1 MGTYFGYVKREADSY
16 INWADVGANIVKD
29 IDAEIKIRSDKK
41 AAYEKNQS
49 ETYNF
54 VKNNPMGENTSA
66 NEGSLQLANDA
77 QNYLLQ
83 LNKLVK
89 SNKMSVSDYMIRAQ
103 NLKDDTTHMYGI
115 LKSFQER
122 AKVVSD
128 RAQKNLSQPLET
140 QVFEQLEGFGNFT
153 TSYSYIDPATGHLW
167 RAEKEKRIVDG
178 KEMYVIP
185 NKPTGKLQQMQSLA
199 QTMQVNYDKFDTQ
212 GTLKKMVDTY
222 GKEIRVVEDAAA
234 KVGMNGRISEVL
246 DIKNRPGLSPN
257 VSSVIEGF
265 EKAETTNIKTLL
277 TNPFNTTSILM
288 TEMQPEGGGQYSKTY
303 DLEEAKADPS
313 KIYLR
318 IVNNKIQPDFESTEN
333 GRKQY
338 DAVVDNVRTRMRF
351 MYDHIEKPTVTPA
364 LPDVE
369 LARQKEAHDYE
380 LGRRAANTADY
391 NAKTARA
398 AAGTAAARAEAE
410 ANKQAKKEAD
420 ENPIKQRKI
429 DPAKLTDAVNAQL
442 LVTEDNPGWFAEDK
456 PITTEKALRQRIE
469 NLAKGLGFTLKGS
482 NDLWDDVI
490 TIKSPNLAVPEQK
503 FALDDKG
510 DFNAIIDYFKNP
522 ANYSVKNMPEA
533 LLVPAELNDSP
544 KK

>member
-89 SNKMSVSDYMIRAQ
+89 SNKMSVSDYMIRSQ

-122 AKVVSD
+122 AKVISE
-128 RAQKNLSQPLET
+128 RTQKNENIP
-140 QVFEQLEGFGNFT
+140 FELQSYAQLEGFGNFS

-178 KEMYVIP
+178 KEIYTIP
-185 NKPTGKLQQMQSLA
+185 DKPTGKLQQMQSLA
-199 QTMQVNYDKFDTQ
+199 QTMQMNYNRFDSDATIKKIV
-212 GTLKKMVDTY
+212 GTL
-222 GKEIRVVEDAAA
+222 GKNTVEVVSKAAE
-234 KVGMNGRISEVL
+234 VGQAG
-246 DIKNRPGLSPN
+246 
-257 VSSVIEGF
+257 
-265 EKAETTNIKTLL
+265 TL
-277 TNPFNTTSILM
+277 TSILDITQRKNLGPALESVVDKFTAAETAILKGQLTNGFNTVSILQ
-288 TEMQPEGGGQYSKTY
+288 TELTPPNGGQYEAAYS
-303 DLEEAKADPS
+303 LEEAEADPS
-313 KIYLR
+313 KIYMKV
-318 IVNNKIQPDFESTEN
+318 VNNKYVPDFESTES
-333 GRKQY
+333 GRQQYQMALDHLRTKARLQY
-338 DAVVDNVRTRMRF
+338 D
-351 MYDHIEKPTVTPA
+351 YEEKSRETQKQD
-364 LPDVE
+364 DVE
-369 LARQKEAHDYE
+369 TERKYK
-380 LGRRAANTADY
+380 LGMLGVAQE
-391 NAKTARA
+391 NAKSDA
-398 AAGTAAARAEAE
+398 AYKAGMLEVAKRNAVTGAAKTETEAK
-410 ANKQAKKEAD
+410 KQAKKEAE
-420 ENPIKQRKI
+420 ENPINRRKV
-429 DPAKLTDAVNAQL
+429 DPAKLTAAVNAQL
-442 LVTEDNPGWFAEDK
+442 KDGTGWYNEDEPV
-456 PITTEKALRQRIE
+456 TTEKALRQRIE

-482 NDLWDDVI
+482 GLTDDVI
-490 TIKSPNLAVPEQK
+490 TIKSPNLEVPVQK
-503 FALDDKG
+503 FALNDTE

-533 LLVPAELNDSP
+533 LLVPAELND
-544 KK
+544 

>member
-16 INWADVGANIVKD
+16 INWAEVGNSIVKD

-103 NLKDDTTHMYGI
+103 NLKDDTEHQYGI

-122 AKVVSD
+122 AKVVSE
-128 RAQKNLSQPLET
+128 RAQKNESQPLET

-178 KEMYVIP
+178 KEVYTIP
-185 NKPTGKLQQMQSLA
+185 DKPTGKLQQMQTLA
-199 QTMQVNYDKFDTQ
+199 QTMQVNYNRFDSQ
-212 GTLKKMVDTY
+212 GTLKKMVDSY
-222 GKEIRVVEDAAA
+222 GKEIRVVEDAVA

-246 DIKNRPGLSPN
+246 DIKSREGLRPE
-257 VSSVIEGF
+257 VKSVIEGF
-265 EKAETTNIKTLL
+265 EKAETLNIETILA
-277 TNPFNTTSILM
+277 NPFNTTSILM
-288 TEMQPEGGGQYSKTY
+288 GEMKPEGGGQYTKTY
-303 DLEEAKADPS
+303 DPEEAKADSS
-313 KIYLR
+313 KILLK

-338 DAVVDNVRTRMRF
+338 KAVVENVRTRMRL
-351 MYDHIEKPTVTPA
+351 MYDHVEKPTVTPA
-364 LPDVE
+364 LPDVD
-369 LARQKEAHDYE
+369 LARRKEAHEYE
-380 LGRRAANTADY
+380 MAKLAASTAKY
-391 NAKTARA
+391 NAETARM
-398 AAGTAAARAEAE
+398 GVTTAAAKAETE
-410 ANKQAKKEAD
+410 AKKQAKKDAE
-420 ENPIKQRKI
+420 EEPTNGKVINKVELNKKI
-429 DPAKLTDAVNAQL
+429 DELKLKDLISPN
-442 LVTEDNPGWFAEDK
+442 K
-456 PITTEKALRQRIE
+456 PQTTKKNIIEALKTISP
-469 NLAKGLGFTLKGS
+469 NLGFEVKGDWS
-482 NDLWDDVI
+482 GFGNDYI
-490 TIKSPNLAVPEQK
+490 TIKSPADKLGAPLKFEINNKDNVGELESFLRNPE
-503 FALDDKG
+503 
-510 DFNAIIDYFKNP
+510 NYIIG
-522 ANYSVKNMPEA
+522 NMPEA
-533 LLVPAELNDSP
+533 LLTKEAELN
-544 KK
+544 

>member
-1 MGTYFGYVKREADSY
+1 
-16 INWADVGANIVKD
+16 
-29 IDAEIKIRSDKK
+29 
-41 AAYEKNQS
+41 
-49 ETYNF
+49 
-54 VKNNPMGENTSA
+54 
-66 NEGSLQLANDA
+66 
-77 QNYLLQ
+77 
-83 LNKLVK
+83 
-89 SNKMSVSDYMIRAQ
+89 MSVSDYMIRSQ

-128 RAQKNLSQPLET
+128 RAQKNESQPLET
-140 QVFEQLEGFGNFT
+140 QVFEELEGFGNFT

-185 NKPTGKLQQMQSLA
+185 DKPTGKLQQMQSLA
-199 QTMQVNYDKFDTQ
+199 QTMQVNYNRFDTQ

-246 DIKNRPGLSPN
+246 DIKNREGLSPD

-265 EKAETTNIKTLL
+265 EKAETTNIETLL

-338 DAVVDNVRTRMRF
+338 DDVVENVRTRMRL

-398 AAGTAAARAEAE
+398 AAGTAAARAESE
-410 ANKQAKKEAD
+410 AKKQAKKEED
-420 ENPIKQRKI
+420 EEPTNSKVINKAALNAKI
-429 DPAKLTDAVNAQL
+429 DELKLESLIAPNNPA
-442 LVTEDNPGWFAEDK
+442 
-456 PITTEKALRQRIE
+456 TTKNNIIEALKKISP
-469 NLAKGLGFTLKGS
+469 NLGFEVAGDWGGMFT
-482 NDLWDDVI
+482 DYI
-490 TIKSPNLAVPEQK
+490 TIKSPKNKLGTPMK
-503 FALDDKG
+503 FEIDNKDNIGDLDAFLRNPD
-510 DFNAIIDYFKNP
+510 NYIIG
-522 ANYSVKNMPEA
+522 NMPEE
-533 LLVPAELNDSP
+533 LLTKEAELN
-544 KK
+544 

>member
-522 ANYSVKNMPEA
+522 ANYNWKTMPEA